1 MMDSNVHIDPAT
13 FRFPGPTKSSIDKGS
28 PPSPH
33 PKRLLGQLQ
42 PRSAGFSYGWEVDQ
56 SNLLGEDLDARR
68 FNRQICKELVKGP
81 PDATQKAQPPPE
93 HRKRSIKTV
102 FTSRSRRKSSKE
114 SKKMPVATQTTSD
127 GRKYGQILSAQI
139 YHPSGNASTYQ
150 VNRIRG
156 PLAPPTSE
164 AQRKHTTASCD
175 LVGNATSG
183 IPPVNGTK
191 QPVSERS
198 AHSSL
203 RRGEAEHRLPPDQ
216 TAATANPRFGNL
228 GNRLLADRLVE
239 GNTAAGR
246 NDETLGCLPI
256 KSTSD
261 DSLGLLKDIFQI
273 LSGSE
278 TTTSTAG
285 ASQVPGAEAGYQP
298 RVRDFAA
305 NGSAQLSH
313 ARAAIRRRSC
323 SPATR
328 TGQLTEAPDTP
339 DRPSDAGA
347 GGGQPASQHG
357 RSPNSTILRPMASKR
372 PARKPLEPAL
382 PITQEQVPGTQ
393 TSPVIYYHSKAS
405 SVVSAE
411 STPEDILSDAS
422 SGVVSNAQSA
432 VFVKL
437 PPQPGPAPLKP
448 LPSLPEG
455 IDSFVPA
462 TPRAGQSSRRLAS
475 LESSPSKVP
484 PQKSPARSQYKLY
497 PSAASTPPK
506 KPGSPMRMNAPSEP
520 EQLMTRPSPSL
531 PSKRSDS
538 SLPSSDCLPTSMSV
552 GTLDEL
558 DHWNKERTDNT
569 RQRKLR
575 DLARHKATI
584 AEVGPVTRNAADG
597 EMYNEGVAVLPMLMD
612 SYNAAFSP
620 SHHGPQGS
628 QRRNLS
634 ASTTLRHRDN
644 STLSQKL
651 SPIIVVAEQKP
662 TLPVQRAPSP
672 NAHFGRDS
680 IDEQTRSFKGNG
692 FYPVPPHLASLTT
705 QRPDESKAR
714 PVSSQSLPVPRPV
727 AARVPTPHLSPLLRG
742 PSSRSL
748 RCSSIHEVSGLEA
761 RLSAMER
768 KNTMLERAFLAVL
781 DTSATFGGSPGRNG
795 MEGACGDTSSG
806 CSGRDGD
813 RFARASGTESLYVA
827 LKNLMAMHNGSA
839 GARSSTSS
847 GP

>member
-1 MMDSNVHIDPAT
+1 MDFNVRTDPAT

-28 PPSPH
+28 PPLTH
-33 PKRLLGQLQ
+33 PKRFLGQLQ
-42 PRSAGFSYGWEVDQ
+42 PRSAGFSYDWEVDQ

-68 FNRQICKELVKGP
+68 FNRHICKELVKGP
-81 PDATQKAQPPPE
+81 PDATQKAQLPPE

-114 SKKMPVATQTTSD
+114 NKKMPVATHTTSS

-139 YHPSGNASTYQ
+139 YNNSGNASTYQ
-150 VNRIRG
+150 VNRIRR
-156 PLAPPTSE
+156 PLALHTSE

-175 LVGNATSG
+175 LVGDATSA
-183 IPPVNGTK
+183 IQQVNGTK

-203 RRGEAEHRLPPDQ
+203 RNGEAEHRLPPDQ
-216 TAATANPRFGNL
+216 TAAIANPTFGNL

-246 NDETLGCLPI
+246 NDETLECLPM
-256 KSTSD
+256 KSTTD
-261 DSLGLLKDIFQI
+261 DSLGLLRDLFQI

-305 NGSAQLSH
+305 NGSAPLSH

-328 TGQLTEAPDTP
+328 TGQLTEAPVTP

-347 GGGQPASQHG
+347 GGGQPGSQHG
-357 RSPNSTILRPMASKR
+357 RSPNSTILRPMALKR
-372 PARKPLEPAL
+372 PARNPLEPAL

-393 TSPVIYYHSKAS
+393 TSPVVYYHSKAS

-437 PPQPGPAPLKP
+437 PPQPGPAPLEP

-462 TPRAGQSSRRLAS
+462 TPRASQSSRRLAS

-497 PSAASTPPK
+497 PSAASSLPK
-506 KPGSPMRMNAPSEP
+506 KPGSPRRINAPSEP

-531 PSKRSDS
+531 RSKRSDF

-558 DHWNKERTDNT
+558 DQWNKERTDNT

-584 AEVGPVTRNAADG
+584 AGVKPVTRNAADG
-597 EMYNEGVAVLPMLMD
+597 EMYNEGVAALPMLMD
-612 SYNAAFSP
+612 LYDAAFSP
-620 SHHGPQGS
+620 FNHGPQGS
-628 QRRNLS
+628 QVSNLS
-634 ASTTLRHRDN
+634 ASTTLQHRDN
-644 STLSQKL
+644 STLSHKL

-662 TLPVQRAPSP
+662 TLLVQRAPSK
-672 NAHFGRDS
+672 NVHISRDS
-680 IDEQTRSFKGNG
+680 IDEQTRSFKTNG
-692 FYPVPPHLASLTT
+692 FYPEPPHLASSMP
-705 QRPDESKAR
+705 QRSDESKAR

-768 KNTMLERAFLAVL
+768 KSTMLERAFLAVL
-781 DTSATFGGSPGRNG
+781 ETSATFGGSPGWNG

-806 CSGRDGD
+806 CSGRDGG
-813 RFARASGTESLYVA
+813 RFGRASGTESLYVA